1 MDECTHGIET
11 ARRPLCGG
19 NGKTSV
25 QKYRVI
31 EKMDCGRVGWIQDNA
46 VAGLQDGES
55 LVIMSIPMAFEVALV
70 TTSWLP
76 HMETSMVAPRASM
89 VAPMASMV
97 APMASMVA
105 PMASM
110 VAPMASMASMITDG
124 PDGGFDG
131 YAGLDGRDA
140 GVVEAND
147 GRVPKWSIGGLN
159 GNADGYDEG
168 FDGLESKQGR
178 NNCKRRSRRP
188 QK

>member
-1 MDECTHGIET
+1 
-11 ARRPLCGG
+11 
-19 NGKTSV
+19 
-25 QKYRVI
+25 
-31 EKMDCGRVGWIQDNA
+31 MDCGRVGWIQDDA

-76 HMETSMVAPRASM
+76 HTETSM

-110 VAPMASMASMITDG
+110 VASMASMVAPMASMASMINPDG
-124 PDGGFDG
+124 SDGGFDG
-131 YAGLDGRDA
+131 YAGLDGGDA
-140 GVVEAND
+140 GVVEADD

-168 FDGLESKQGR
+168 FNGLESKQR
-178 NNCKRRSRRP
+178 RDNCKWRSRGP